1 MSKHHGSKGPSE
13 RAPLGKQ
20 RDAIRKEQQKRAALM
35 KQFLRPEW
43 GRA

>member
-1 MSKHHGSKGPSE
+1 MSRKKHGAKGPSE

-35 KQFLRPEW
+35 KHLLRP
-43 GRA
+43 A